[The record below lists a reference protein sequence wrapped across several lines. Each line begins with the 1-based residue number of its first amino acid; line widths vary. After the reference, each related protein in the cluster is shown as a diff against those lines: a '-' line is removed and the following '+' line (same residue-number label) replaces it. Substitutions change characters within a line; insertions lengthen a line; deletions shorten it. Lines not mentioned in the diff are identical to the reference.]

1 MTFDELLLEWRN
13 KQGANTVPT
22 GWSQGRATFGGL
34 VAAMLYEKMATE
46 VTEVA
51 TRESSLR
58 SLTFSFVGPVSA
70 EAVHIDAQVLR
81 AGRSVTQAQGQLLQN
96 DAVMLAA
103 LASFGSGRDSSVKVD
118 TPAAPEFLC
127 PEKCVALPYIE
138 GVVPEFTQKYDY
150 RIACGQMPFSGTSE
164 RQLGGWVRFK
174 DGSAKTVG
182 ISHLLAL
189 IDAWPP
195 ATLPMLKAPAPA
207 SSLTW
212 TLEFMEPLPGCK
224 ASDWWQYLAEV
235 EQAEDGYA
243 VIQARLWDRSGRLA
257 ALSRQMV
264 TIFA

>member
-1 MTFDELLLEWRN
+1 MTFDELLLDWRD
-13 KQGANTVPT
+13 KHGANVVPT

-34 VAAMLYEKMATE
+34 VAAMLNEKMAAE
-46 VTEVA
+46 VIA
-51 TRESSLR
+51 ESSLR
-58 SLTFSFVGPVSA
+58 SLTFSFVSPVSA
-70 EAVHIDAQVLR
+70 DAVKVEAQLLR
-81 AGRSVTQAQGQLLQN
+81 AGRSVTQVQGQLLQN
-96 DAVMLAA
+96 NATVLAG
-103 LASFGSGRDSSVKVD
+103 LASFGSGRESSVKVD
-118 TPAAPEFLC
+118 TPAAPEFAS
-127 PEKCVALPYIE
+127 PDKCIALPYIE

-150 RIACGQMPFSGTSE
+150 RIARGQLPFSGTTE

-174 DGSAKTVG
+174 DGSESTIG
-182 ISHLLAL
+182 ISHLLTL

-195 ATLPMLKAPAPA
+195 ATLPMLKVPAPA

-212 TLEFMEPLPGCK
+212 TLELMEPLPQRS

-243 VIQARLWDRSGRLA
+243 VIQARLWDNAGRLV

>member
-13 KQGANTVPT
+13 NQGANTVPT

-46 VTEVA
+46 VAEVA
-51 TRESSLR
+51 RESSLR
-58 SLTFSFVGPVSA
+58 SLTLSFVGPVSA
-70 EAVHIDAQVLR
+70 GALGVNAQVLR
-81 AGRSVTQAQGQLLQN
+81 AGRSVTQAQGQLLQSES
-96 DAVMLAA
+96 VMLAA
-103 LASFGSGRDSSVKVD
+103 LGSFGNGRDSSVKAVP
-118 TPAAPEFLC
+118 PAAPEFAE
-127 PEKCVALPYIE
+127 PEKCIALPYIE

-150 RIACGQMPFSGTSE
+150 RIARGQMPFSGTSE

-174 DGSAKTVG
+174 DGSENTVG

-212 TLEFMEPLPGCK
+212 TVEFMEPLPK
-224 ASDWWQYLAEV
+224 RSASDWWQYLAEV

-243 VIQARLWDRSGRLA
+243 VIQARLWDSGGRLV

-264 TIFA
+264 TIFG